1 MKIHTQNRKYRSL
14 FSQAYKHLY
23 KEGELSYLTEI
34 LDSAQEGIPCLWVNS
49 EKYSFSK
56 EVLNNGKALF
66 DSFCALLVTIRTCFN
81 RYFFKIALNLMI
93 LMKILVRQKKI

>member
-1 MKIHTQNRKYRSL
+1 MKIPTHNREYRSG

-49 EKYSFSK
+49 EKYCFSK
-56 EVLNNGKALF
+56 EVLENGQKLF
-66 DSFCALLVTIRTCFN
+66 ESFCNLLHILRNSFN
-81 RYFFKIALNLMI
+81 
-93 LMKILVRQKKI
+93 Q